1 MSEEDLNATRN
12 AMGQMMSRFKDDELL
27 DQYFSRQSHILGQ
40 SDNTNRT
47 NGSGGEGRQ
56 IPGEG
61 NPMGNINVTNP
72 SVSDRIVYHEQMH
85 TIHSAFG
92 YNSSG
97 ESAGASGGF
106 QDYDSPISENP
117 EGKSIESALARHE
130 NDDAPVLDNENVTE
144 LMESVE
150 VDENGNPETR
160 SSAEV
165 GEVLNSEVEGDGK
178 ERLRKFVNEAN
189 KAFLKTQGVKE
200 REGKTAAQRMV
211 KKPYMMSNTN
221 EFMAV
226 TNEMM
231 QKGEGMHVKKMAKS
245 HPELINTYL
254 SVFDVP
260 EETQEEL
267 DFFRGA
273 AE

>member
-1 MSEEDLNATRN
+1 
-12 AMGQMMSRFKDDELL
+12 
-27 DQYFSRQSHILGQ
+27 
-40 SDNTNRT
+40 
-47 NGSGGEGRQ
+47 
-56 IPGEG
+56 
-61 NPMGNINVTNP
+61 
-72 SVSDRIVYHEQMH
+72 
-85 TIHSAFG
+85 
-92 YNSSG
+92 
-97 ESAGASGGF
+97 
-106 QDYDSPISENP
+106 
-117 EGKSIESALARHE
+117 
-130 NDDAPVLDNENVTE
+130 
-144 LMESVE
+144 MESVE